1 MDPVNLYYMGIGVG
15 LLAGWI
21 WLSNLGN
28 GKDEGSA
35 K

>member
-1 MDPVNLYYMGIGVG
+1 MDPVILHYMGIGVG

-28 GKDEGSA
+28 RKGSA
-35 K
+35 E

>member
-1 MDPVNLYYMGIGVG
+1 MDPLILYYLAIGVG

-28 GKDEGSA
+28 RKGRAE
-35 K
+35 

>member
-1 MDPVNLYYMGIGVG
+1 MDPVILHYMGIGIG

-21 WLSNLGN
+21 WLSNPGN
-28 GKDEGSA
+28 RKGST